1 MTTAAQPFSVK
12 VEDEET
18 LNLLIDNIANLSHPM
33 GWIKHPYFD
42 ERFSDNPDGVRQLK
56 RRFCE
61 SIVLLLESNDKLKKR
76 PGRPRKHAA
85 DDEGSVADA

>member
-76 PGRPRKHAA
+76 PGRPRKNAA
-85 DDEGSVADA
+85 YDE